1 MTIEIEESLAPLHST
16 ATEAQ
21 ETSVR
26 HQTDFIESLQL
37 DTLTTQLDALK
48 EIIFN
53 TNVPDNPL
61 LDSIKKDLAAHRYQ
75 INSNKIAQNLLE
87 QTETLCSTGVD

>member
-1 MTIEIEESLAPLHST
+1 MTIEIEESLAPSQSI
-16 ATEAQ
+16 ATETEQ
-21 ETSVR
+21 TSVR

-37 DTLTTQLDALK
+37 DSLTTQLEALK
-48 EIIFN
+48 KIVFN

-75 INSNKIAQNLLE
+75 INSNKIAENLLE
-87 QTETLCSTGVD
+87 QTETLCSTGPD